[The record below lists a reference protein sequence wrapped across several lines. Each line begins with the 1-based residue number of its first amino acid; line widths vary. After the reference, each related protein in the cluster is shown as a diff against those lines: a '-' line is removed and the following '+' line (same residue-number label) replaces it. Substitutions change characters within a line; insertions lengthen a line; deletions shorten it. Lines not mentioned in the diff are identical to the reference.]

1 MRSYFRVTMVC
12 IATASALM
20 LAGCGKKA
28 ADDTTNIVEMNPSD
42 GTMNDMTVV
51 ESATL
56 DQAGGDQA
64 DGNQAANGADAANGS
79 NAM

>member
-1 MRSYFRVTMVC
+1 MKRTAAIILTTSLILT
-12 IATASALM
+12 ATG

-28 ADDTTNIVEMNPSD
+28 ADDTNIVEMNASD
-42 GTMNDMTVV
+42 GSMNDMTVV

-56 DQAGGDQA
+56 DQASGA
-64 DGNQAANGADAANGS
+64 TVDGNDADAGNAS